1 MMTLTRTPLSKLFLL
16 ALILVLG
23 AAACSSGDSA
33 NLEAFR
39 EIGAPLDGEGFPMET
54 TTTMAS
60 ETEDSGGDERSGPTA
75 LGSGGVEPVV
85 FQTSGFGRDIIFT
98 ADLTVAVADVTTAGE
113 QATREIQALG
123 GFLFGQRTTGD
134 PAPISILT
142 FKVDPAD
149 FQEALDRLGSIG
161 DLRTQNVSADDVT
174 ERIVDVQ
181 SRINTSEA
189 SVERLRALLEGAV
202 DIKTIVELENELLE
216 RETQLETMRGS
227 LRTLQ
232 DQVALAT
239 IVLTITEAESR
250 PAVSLNVTTYLGH
263 DEGISCPGSS
273 GMTVDQADDVTVCFE
288 IFNTGDT
295 LLKDFEL
302 RDPVLDVEFG
312 DLILIFGD
320 PGTPIE
326 PGESI
331 VLVVETVAER
341 SLRTQTTVTATP
353 VNESGDVLSTRKAT
367 NTVTVFIQAV
377 DPGGIPTFAEG
388 LQGSWELLVDGAR
401 ILVLFAGA
409 MIPFFWVPILI
420 WLAWRFTKR
429 RSEAAGPGSGP
440 STGSPEPETQS
451 ATEAGGT
458 VEAG

>member
-1 MMTLTRTPLSKLFLL
+1 MHTKTTALKLLVL
-16 ALILVLG
+16 ALVLLLV
-23 AAACSSGDSA
+23 AAACSSGDRA
-33 NLEAFR
+33 NLETFE
-39 EIGAPLDGEGFPMET
+39 EIGAPLDGEGLPMET

-60 ETEDSGGDERSGPTA
+60 ESRAPSAGDGTA

-98 ADLTVAVADVTTAGE
+98 ADLTVAVTDVTTAGE

-123 GFLFGQRTTGD
+123 GFLFGQRTAGD
-134 PAPISILT
+134 PTPMSILT
-142 FKVDPAD
+142 FKVAPED

-181 SRINTSEA
+181 SRINTAEA
-189 SVERLRALLEGAV
+189 SVERLRALLEEAV
-202 DIKTIVELENELLE
+202 DITTIVELENELLE

-227 LRTLQ
+227 LRTLE

-263 DEGISCPGSS
+263 DEGISCPGSP
-273 GMTVDQADDVTVCFE
+273 GITVDQGEQVTVCFE
-288 IFNTGDT
+288 VFNVGDT
-295 LLKDFEL
+295 LLTGFEL
-302 RDPVLDVEFG
+302 RDPVLDIEFD
-312 DLILIFGD
+312 DLILIYGD
-320 PGTPIE
+320 PQTPIE

-331 VLVVETVAER
+331 VLAAQTVAER
-341 SLRTQTTVTATP
+341 SLRTSTTVTATP
-353 VNESGDVLSTRKAT
+353 VNENGDVLSTRKAT

-388 LQGSWELLVDGAR
+388 LEGSWGLLVDLAQ

-409 MIPFFWVPILI
+409 VIPFLWVPILI

-429 RSEAAGPGSGP
+429 RSEAAGSGSAQPAGSSDPEKADTAETPGSVDA
-440 STGSPEPETQS
+440 S
-451 ATEAGGT
+451 
-458 VEAG
+458 

>member
-1 MMTLTRTPLSKLFLL
+1 MHTKTTALKLLVL
-16 ALILVLG
+16 ALVLLLV
-23 AAACSSGDSA
+23 AVACSSGDRAS
-33 NLEAFR
+33 LETFE
-39 EIGAPLDGEGFPMET
+39 EIGAPLDGEDLPMET

-60 ETEDSGGDERSGPTA
+60 ESRAPSAGDGTA

-98 ADLTVAVADVTTAGE
+98 ADLTVAVTDVTTAGE

-134 PAPISILT
+134 PTPMSILT
-142 FKVDPAD
+142 FKVAPED

-181 SRINTSEA
+181 SRINTAEA

-202 DIKTIVELENELLE
+202 DITTIVELENELLE

-227 LRTLQ
+227 LRTLE

-263 DEGISCPGSS
+263 DEGISCPGSP
-273 GMTVDQADDVTVCFE
+273 GITVDQGEQVTVCFE
-288 IFNTGDT
+288 VFNVGDT
-295 LLKDFEL
+295 LLTGFEL
-302 RDPVLDVEFG
+302 RDPVLDIEFD
-312 DLILIFGD
+312 DLILIYGD
-320 PGTPIE
+320 PQTPIE

-331 VLVVETVAER
+331 VLAAQTVAER
-341 SLRTQTTVTATP
+341 SLRTSTTVTATP
-353 VNESGDVLSTRKAT
+353 VNENGDVLSTRKAT

-388 LQGSWELLVDGAR
+388 LEGSWGLLVDLAQ

-409 MIPFFWVPILI
+409 VIPFLWVPILI
-420 WLAWRFTKR
+420 WLAWRLTKR
-429 RSEAAGPGSGP
+429 RSEAAGSGSAHPAGSPDPEKADAAETPGSIDA
-440 STGSPEPETQS
+440 S
-451 ATEAGGT
+451 
-458 VEAG
+458 

>member
-1 MMTLTRTPLSKLFLL
+1 MHTKTTALKLLVL
-16 ALILVLG
+16 ALVLLLV
-23 AAACSSGDSA
+23 AAACSSGDRA
-33 NLEAFR
+33 NLETFE
-39 EIGAPLDGEGFPMET
+39 EIGAPLDGEGLPMET

-60 ETEDSGGDERSGPTA
+60 ESRAPSAGDGTA

-98 ADLTVAVADVTTAGE
+98 ADLTVAVTDVTTAGE

-123 GFLFGQRTTGD
+123 GFLFGQRTAGD
-134 PAPISILT
+134 PTPMSILT
-142 FKVDPAD
+142 FKVAPED

-181 SRINTSEA
+181 SRINTAEA

-202 DIKTIVELENELLE
+202 DITTIVELENELLE

-227 LRTLQ
+227 LRTLE

-239 IVLTITEAESR
+239 LVLTITEAESR

-263 DEGISCPGSS
+263 DEGISCPGSP
-273 GMTVDQADDVTVCFE
+273 GITVDQGEQVTVCFE
-288 IFNTGDT
+288 VFNVGDT
-295 LLKDFEL
+295 LLTGFEL
-302 RDPVLDVEFG
+302 RDPVLDIEFD
-312 DLILIFGD
+312 DLILIYGD
-320 PGTPIE
+320 PQTPIE

-331 VLVVETVAER
+331 VLAAQTVAER
-341 SLRTQTTVTATP
+341 SLRTSTTVTATP
-353 VNESGDVLSTRKAT
+353 VNENGDVLSTRKAT

-388 LQGSWELLVDGAR
+388 LEGSWGLLVDLAR

-409 MIPFFWVPILI
+409 VIPFLWVPILI

-429 RSEAAGPGSGP
+429 RSEAAGSGSAQPAGSSDPEKADAVETPGSVDA
-440 STGSPEPETQS
+440 S
-451 ATEAGGT
+451 
-458 VEAG
+458 

>member
-1 MMTLTRTPLSKLFLL
+1 MHTKTTTLKLLVL
-16 ALILVLG
+16 ALVLLLV
-23 AAACSSGDSA
+23 AAACSSGDRA
-33 NLEAFR
+33 NLETFE
-39 EIGAPLDGEGFPMET
+39 EIGAPLDGEDLPMET

-60 ETEDSGGDERSGPTA
+60 ESRAPSAGDGTA

-98 ADLTVAVADVTTAGE
+98 ADLTVAVTDVTTAGE

-123 GFLFGQRTTGD
+123 GFLFGQRTAGD
-134 PAPISILT
+134 PTPMSILT
-142 FKVDPAD
+142 FKVAPED

-181 SRINTSEA
+181 SRINTAEA

-202 DIKTIVELENELLE
+202 DITTIVELENELLE

-227 LRTLQ
+227 LRTLE

-263 DEGISCPGSS
+263 DEGISCPGSP
-273 GMTVDQADDVTVCFE
+273 GITVDQGEQVTVCFE
-288 IFNTGDT
+288 VFNVGDT
-295 LLKDFEL
+295 LLTGFEL
-302 RDPVLDVEFG
+302 RDPVLDIEFD
-312 DLILIFGD
+312 DLILIYGD
-320 PGTPIE
+320 PQTPIE

-331 VLVVETVAER
+331 VLAAQTVAER
-341 SLRTQTTVTATP
+341 SLRTSTTVTATP
-353 VNESGDVLSTRKAT
+353 VNENGDVLSTRKAT

-388 LQGSWELLVDGAR
+388 LEGSWGLLVDLAR

-409 MIPFFWVPILI
+409 VIPFLWVPILI

-429 RSEAAGPGSGP
+429 RSDAAGSDSAQPAGSSDPEKADAVETPGSVDA
-440 STGSPEPETQS
+440 S
-451 ATEAGGT
+451 
-458 VEAG
+458 

>member
-1 MMTLTRTPLSKLFLL
+1 MHTKTTALKLLVL
-16 ALILVLG
+16 ALVLLLV
-23 AAACSSGDSA
+23 AAACSSGDRA
-33 NLEAFR
+33 NLETFE
-39 EIGAPLDGEGFPMET
+39 EIGAPLDGEGLPMET

-60 ETEDSGGDERSGPTA
+60 ESRAPSAGDGTA

-98 ADLTVAVADVTTAGE
+98 ADLTVAVTDVTTAGE

-123 GFLFGQRTTGD
+123 GFLFGQRTAGD
-134 PAPISILT
+134 PTPMSILT
-142 FKVDPAD
+142 FKVAPED

-181 SRINTSEA
+181 SRINTAEA

-202 DIKTIVELENELLE
+202 DITTIVELENELLE

-227 LRTLQ
+227 LRTLE

-263 DEGISCPGSS
+263 DEGISCPGSP
-273 GMTVDQADDVTVCFE
+273 GITVDQGEQVTVCFE
-288 IFNTGDT
+288 VFNVGDT
-295 LLKDFEL
+295 LLTGFEL
-302 RDPVLDVEFG
+302 RDPVLDIEFD
-312 DLILIFGD
+312 DLILIYGD
-320 PGTPIE
+320 PQTPIE

-331 VLVVETVAER
+331 VLAAQTVAER
-341 SLRTQTTVTATP
+341 SLRTSTTVTATP
-353 VNESGDVLSTRKAT
+353 VNENGDVLSTRKAT

-388 LQGSWELLVDGAR
+388 LEGSWGLLVDLAR

-409 MIPFFWVPILI
+409 VIPFLWVPILI

-429 RSEAAGPGSGP
+429 RSEAAGSGSAQPAGSSDPEKADAVETPGSVDA
-440 STGSPEPETQS
+440 S
-451 ATEAGGT
+451 
-458 VEAG
+458 